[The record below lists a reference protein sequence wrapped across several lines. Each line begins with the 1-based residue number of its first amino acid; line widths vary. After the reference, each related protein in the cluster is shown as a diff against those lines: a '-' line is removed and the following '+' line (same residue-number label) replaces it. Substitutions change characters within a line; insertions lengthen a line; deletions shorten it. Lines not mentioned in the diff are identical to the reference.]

1 MLFKNGRKWKI
12 CQKAWERKSFIQL
25 KSQTKDVGVGF
36 KSIKELKADT
46 VLEGP
51 FMILNLNGS
60 QHSIFK
66 TSASQMKI
74 ASEMLE
80 MDFDSDHFLRHA
92 YWYFHG
98 NHKIVKQFVTLT
110 ATIYHPLLRKQLVL
124 ATMNCKHEDSNNVA
138 KLGQKFSKASRKIN
152 QTKNADG

>member
-1 MLFKNGRKWKI
+1 MLFENGRKWKI

-60 QHSIFK
+60 QQSIFK

-98 NHKIVKQFVTLT
+98 NHKRVKQFVMLT

-124 ATMNCKHEDSNNVA
+124 ATMNCKHEDSNNVT
-138 KLGQKFSKASRKIN
+138 KLGQKFSKASRKVN

>member
-1 MLFKNGRKWKI
+1 
-12 CQKAWERKSFIQL
+12 
-25 KSQTKDVGVGF
+25 
-36 KSIKELKADT
+36 
-46 VLEGP
+46 
-51 FMILNLNGS
+51 MILNLNGS
-60 QHSIFK
+60 QQSIFK

-98 NHKIVKQFVTLT
+98 NHKIVKQFVMLT

-124 ATMNCKHEDSNNVA
+124 ATMNCKHEDSNNVT
-138 KLGQKFSKASRKIN
+138 KLGQKFSKASRKVN